1 MELRAITYMFRFED
15 CAGTDPRTMLR
26 ACIFG
31 QQKRLSRNYVAENLS
46 FSSFFGALMV
56 ESRACRQWNLQVS
69 SCYSPLISLFEHY
82 EPCDITWPHAVEI
95 SRILNYR

>member
-46 FSSFFGALMV
+46 FSSFFRGAHGRVPRMSPVELTGFIVLLTTHLVIRALGAL
-56 ESRACRQWNLQVS
+56 
-69 SCYSPLISLFEHY
+69 
-82 EPCDITWPHAVEI
+82 
-95 SRILNYR
+95 